1 MAKWDRYKGSMTSS
15 SNMPWDIGGAATPT
29 TQPPKPVR
37 GRGPKRKRK
46 ARPNSNLQKR
56 AKEAGSV
63 YSKAFFAATVDAMAH
78 NTRIKNAPKPG
89 DLKSVSKGS
98 VARKPRA
105 KYHGAAVPTT
115 MPPRRYP

>member
-1 MAKWDRYKGSMTSS
+1 MGGMASS
-15 SNMPWDIGGAATPT
+15 AKRTPGKYPWAATPT

-37 GRGPKRKRK
+37 GRGPKRKGK

-56 AKEAGSV
+56 AKQAGSV

-78 NTRIKNAPKPG
+78 NKRIKNAPKPG

-98 VARKPRA
+98 VAGKPRA

>member
-1 MAKWDRYKGSMTSS
+1 MAQWDRYKGSMTSS

-37 GRGPKRKRK
+37 GRGPKRKGK

-78 NTRIKNAPKPG
+78 NIPLP
-89 DLKSVSKGS
+89 DSSVEYITSFDCLEHCLPEDIDTI
-98 VARKPRA
+98 VDE
-105 KYHGAAVPTT
+105 
-115 MPPRRYP
+115 